1 MSTAVK
7 SKLAKSGAIDS
18 AMLGRIAQEGYG
30 PGAWHGPDLKAA
42 LSDVTPELAF
52 WRPATGRHNIAE
64 IAMHH
69 AFFARSVRGQLS
81 SRALEPFAIE
91 GEEWFSLSKD
101 KPLGWKE
108 ITKVVD
114 TEQSRLADAIRDL
127 GSGKSAP
134 QGDVEPF
141 SLVLGITCHAI
152 YHAGQIQLIK
162 RLKAER

>member
-1 MSTAVK
+1 MSNTSIAT
-7 SKLAKSGAIDS
+7 SSDLT
-18 AMLGRIAQEGYG
+18 GRVLQEGYG
-30 PGAWHGPDLKAA
+30 SEAWHGPELKTA
-42 LSDVTPELAF
+42 LADVTPELAF

-101 KPLGWKE
+101 KPLSWRE
-108 ITKVVD
+108 IAKVVE

-127 GSGKSAP
+127 GTAKSAP

-141 SLVLGITCHAI
+141 GLVLGITCHAI
-152 YHAGQIQLIK
+152 YHAGQVQLIK
-162 RLKAER
+162 RLQDG